1 MAGQYVA
8 YTFFKVDPAWRR
20 LPIEERNAG
29 KEAFAEVVEDWADRM
44 SSLRTYS
51 VGGVRPDSDF
61 FLWRITERYEDLGE
75 LGAALNAT
83 PLAGWLETP
92 SDPDSLISRTT
103 ADKVVEALPAIEG
116 GMRPKLQAA
125 VDAIYGGAGSSVIV
139 DGRVQH
145 SILLELFTDE
155 GIGTMISAAS

>member
-29 KEAFAEVVEDWADRM
+29 KEAFAEVVEDWADRI

-61 FLWRITERYEDLGE
+61 FSGGSRS
-75 LGAALNAT
+75 AT
-83 PLAGWLETP
+83 
-92 SDPDSLISRTT
+92 RT
-103 ADKVVEALPAIEG
+103 
-116 GMRPKLQAA
+116 
-125 VDAIYGGAGSSVIV
+125 
-139 DGRVQH
+139 
-145 SILLELFTDE
+145 
-155 GIGTMISAAS
+155 SANSAPP